1 MKGKEKQTVGELY
14 DLFES
19 LASEVWPG
27 ETVDDDG
34 EDNIGDGA
42 DDLEKQVAREI
53 ESMKRP
59 RKEQRF
65 GMSLY
70 HRA

>member
-14 DLFES
+14 DVFGS
-19 LASEVWPG
+19 VASELWP
-27 ETVDDDG
+27 EEADDDDG
-34 EDNIGDGA
+34 EDDLHDRA
-42 DDLEKQVAREI
+42 DDLEKQIAREV

-65 GMSLY
+65 GKSLP
-70 HRA
+70 HRT